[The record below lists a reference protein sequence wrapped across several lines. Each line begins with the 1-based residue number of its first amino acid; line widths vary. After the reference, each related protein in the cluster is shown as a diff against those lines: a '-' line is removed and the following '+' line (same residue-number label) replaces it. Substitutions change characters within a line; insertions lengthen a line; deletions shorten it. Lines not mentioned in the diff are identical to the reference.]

1 MQAKAIF
8 EKLQV
13 EVFNP
18 LMKTSG
24 FYHEQDTWW
33 RSLHDFTL
41 VLSLQKYWWSSD
53 DNIDFRINLGL
64 MLPSNQKN
72 PYKKPEINEL
82 AVCVSQD
89 SYLPEDI
96 QFHKYKNSIGY
107 SIKTE
112 DDLKEF
118 MTVIKRDIELYI
130 LPQLLDQKSLEDCI
144 DFYKNIPF
152 WNQRLQKLVAEHQI
166 NIMKEIAV

>member
-1 MQAKAIF
+1 MQANAIF
-8 EKLQV
+8 EKLQI

-18 LMKTSG
+18 LMKNSG

-33 RSLHDFTL
+33 KSLHDFSL
-41 VLSLQKYWWSSD
+41 VVSLQKYWWSSD
-53 DNIDFRINLGL
+53 DTIDFRINLGL

-96 QFHKYKNSIGY
+96 QLHKFKNSIGY
-107 SIKTE
+107 SIKTH
-112 DDLKEF
+112 DDVSAF
-118 MTVIKRDIELYI
+118 ISIMRRDIERFI
-130 LPQLLDQKSLEDCI
+130 LPQLMDQNTLEACI
-144 DFYKNIPF
+144 NFYKHIPF
-152 WNQRLQKLVAEHQI
+152 WNQRLQGLVAEHQSQL
-166 NIMKEIAV
+166 MKEIAV